1 MWQVQ
6 VAVIFVATL
15 ILIVIHLA
23 VNDVIDMR
31 IADYICTVLFVT
43 ISITEAS
50 ISIIN
55 EVCDD

>member
-1 MWQVQ
+1 M
-6 VAVIFVATL
+6 IFVATL